1 MQGKRN
7 WRRKKKNMTCG
18 VMGKMDDDQ
27 KAMWELA
34 QRICDAEVA
43 QGIVKYCPYCGTRL
57 KEGSLNYFEGFHVDG
72 CD

>member
-1 MQGKRN
+1 
-7 WRRKKKNMTCG
+7 
-18 VMGKMDDDQ
+18 MGKMDDDQ